1 MVKHN
6 LKQKYFHGCGECRNC
21 CNGKMFSMGVV
32 TFSDFKKIVRLFPT
46 TFDNENKKFLFFYS
60 LAPMVGCHYFRDNN
74 CSIYHTLDRPDTCV
88 NFPFG
93 LEDQTI
99 FADYHSCPNL
109 NDKPNEFP
117 ILMPNDTINP
127 KVMNEFFTE
136 FQYVSNLKNNNAILN
151 DFVDLVFTNNTL
163 KPFPK
168 FKTLDG
174 ETIDI
179 KEIDANKN
187 MMILDI
193 EKINRIVKK
202 MDNLIFQNFIHGH
215 LLSLEN
221 LPQFG
226 KRILQ
231 QI

>member
-1 MVKHN
+1 
-6 LKQKYFHGCGECRNC
+6 
-21 CNGKMFSMGVV
+21 MGVV

-93 LEDQTI
+93 LDDQTI

-109 NDKPNEFP
+109 NDNPNEFP
-117 ILMPNDTINP
+117 ILMPTDTINP

-151 DFVDLVFTNNTL
+151 DFVDLVFTNNAL

-202 MDNLIFQNFIHGH
+202 MDNLIFKNFIYGH